1 MYNLK
6 IIRSG
11 RRVEIYKINNYVI
24 KQGEKHEGTKI
35 IEGIIKGDKPKE
47 KKEKQNKKARKE
59 TLNKARNNI
68 MRLIKANEDSM
79 SAFLTLTFAKEQDYK
94 ESKKSLN
101 ILFTKLRRDYKALK
115 YIWICEYGDINGR
128 LHYHL
133 LCNIPIE
140 IKLSTS
146 KEKKSQEH
154 KELENNFSKKY
165 WPYGFVDIRHLEQEG
180 NTNVALYVA
189 TYITKSMENKELEGF
204 RIYGYSTKTLIKPI
218 EEKIYTR
225 DSIEDILSLFK
236 GYSITFTNS
245 YSIGYTDGNREHI
258 GTVNYYDMEVKE
270 SSKYEIE

>member
-11 RRVEIYKINNYVI
+11 RRVEIYKINNYLI
-24 KQGEKHEGTKI
+24 KQGENHEGTKI
-35 IEGIIKGDKPKE
+35 IEGIIKGDKPKNKNE
-47 KKEKQNKKARKE
+47 SQNKKVRKE

-68 MRLIKANEDSM
+68 IRLIKANEDM
-79 SAFLTLTFAKEQDYK
+79 NIFITLTFAKEQDYK

-101 ILFTKLRRDYKALK
+101 ILFTKLRKDYKGLK
-115 YIWICEYGDINGR
+115 YIWVLEYGELKNR

-140 IKLSTS
+140 IKLSIS

-154 KELENNFSKKY
+154 KDLENAFCKKY
-165 WPYGFVDIRHLEQEG
+165 WKYGFVDIRHLDHEG
-180 NTNVALYVA
+180 NSNVALYVA

-204 RIYGYSTKTLIKPI
+204 RIYGYSNKTLNKPI

-225 DSIEDILSLFK
+225 DSIEEILSLFK
-236 GYSITFTNS
+236 GYSIKFTNS
-245 YSIGYTDGNREHI
+245 YSIGYIDEKREHI
-258 GTVNYYDMEVKE
+258 GTVNYYDMELKE
-270 SSKYEIE
+270 SK